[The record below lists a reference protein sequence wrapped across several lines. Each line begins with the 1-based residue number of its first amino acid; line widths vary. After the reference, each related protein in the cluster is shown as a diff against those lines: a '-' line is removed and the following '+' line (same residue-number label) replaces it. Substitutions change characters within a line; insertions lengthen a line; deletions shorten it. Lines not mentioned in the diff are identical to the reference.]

1 MKWTLVAVD
10 QRNEPMEDQLLEESG
25 EAQLVVH
32 LRRVNNSNNQNM
44 LMSNFPKAKE
54 AGWFIIVANPD
65 TQEVICLKRVAFKKI
80 TQKKLIVV
88 LPDDFETPLQVILMC
103 DSYIGLDQIYNID
116 LNKIND
122 KIGSSIKPTKALK
135 SQQSQKVEVYD
146 DYEGQESSEDDGFR
160 RYNNL
165 YEMGIKSTAEEVVE
179 KDDDDSFEFD
189 VQAEDI
195 YDLTVF

>member
-10 QRNEPMEDQLLEESG
+10 QRNEPIEDQLLEESG

-88 LPDDFETPLQVILMC
+88 LPDDFETPL
-103 DSYIGLDQIYNID
+103 
-116 LNKIND
+116 
-122 KIGSSIKPTKALK
+122 
-135 SQQSQKVEVYD
+135 
-146 DYEGQESSEDDGFR
+146 
-160 RYNNL
+160 
-165 YEMGIKSTAEEVVE
+165 
-179 KDDDDSFEFD
+179 
-189 VQAEDI
+189 
-195 YDLTVF
+195 